1 MTLSVVLVDDHA
13 VVREGVAAMFQ
24 AQEDIEVVGQ
34 AGSLAEGQALVDRL
48 LSAPVNGPLVAVIDV
63 TMPDGSGLSLVRS
76 ARERSKDIGLVV
88 LTMLND
94 DSSLLEALDAGA
106 SALVRKSAPSEQ
118 VIAAVRRAA
127 QLPLEFSASGLAE
140 AMRRR
145 SDSPPTSLTAREA
158 EVLKLLVEGAS
169 VAQVGRALFMSPSTV
184 KTHIGKIYEK
194 LGAHNRA
201 SAVIAAVRLGLVADN
216 RSSRGPSGSP

>member
-1 MTLSVVLVDDHA
+1 VTLKVLLVDDHA
-13 VVREGVAAMFQ
+13 VVREGVAAMLG
-24 AQEDIEVVGQ
+24 AQDDMEVVGQ
-34 AGSLAEGQALVDRL
+34 AGSLAEGQALLDRAL
-48 LSAPVNGPLVAVIDV
+48 TAGSAGGPIVAIIDV

-76 ARERSKDIGLVV
+76 ARDRSKEIGLVV
-88 LTMLND
+88 LTMLSD

-106 SALVRKSAPSEQ
+106 SALVRKSSPSEQ
-118 VIAAVRRAA
+118 VISAVRRAA
-127 QLPLEFSASGLAE
+127 EMPLEFSASGLAE

-145 SDSPPTSLTAREA
+145 SEAPQLTLTARES

-201 SAVIAAVRLGLVADN
+201 SAVIAAVRLGLVAD
-216 RSSRGPSGSP
+216 GPPRA

>member
-1 MTLSVVLVDDHA
+1 MLEA
-13 VVREGVAAMFQ
+13 Q
-24 AQEDIEVVGQ
+24 ADIR
-34 AGSLAEGQALVDRL
+34 S
-48 LSAPVNGPLVAVIDV
+48 
-63 TMPDGSGLSLVRS
+63 S
-76 ARERSKDIGLVV
+76 ARRGPSPRARPFSTACWRLPRRAASSLSSTSRCPTAAGCPSCVRPRALKDIGLVV

-94 DSSLLEALDAGA
+94 DSTLLEALDAGA

-118 VIAAVRRAA
+118 VISAVRRAA
-127 QLPLEFSASGLAE
+127 EMPLEFSASGLAE

-145 SDSPPTSLTAREA
+145 SETPQTTLTARET
-158 EVLKLLVEGAS
+158 EVLRLLVEGAS
-169 VAQVGRALFMSPSTV
+169 VAQVGRSLFMSPSTV

-216 RSSRGPSGSP
+216 PGRTASTVRP

>member
-1 MTLSVVLVDDHA
+1 MAINVVLVDDHA
-13 VVREGVAAMFQ
+13 VVREAVAAMLG
-24 AQEDIEVVGQ
+24 AQDDVTVVGQ
-34 AGSLAEGQALVDRL
+34 AGSLTDGQALLERVLAAPTPDR
-48 LSAPVNGPLVAVIDV
+48 LVAVVDV

-76 ARERSKDIGLVV
+76 ARERSAAVGLVV

-94 DSSLLEALDAGA
+94 DATLLEALDAGA

-118 VIAAVRRAA
+118 VISAVRRAA
-127 QLPLEFSASGLAE
+127 EMPGEFSASGLAE

-145 SDSPPTSLTAREA
+145 SESPQTTLTTRET
-158 EVLKLLVEGAS
+158 EVLELLVEGAS
-169 VAQVGRALFMSPSTV
+169 VAQVGRQLYMSPSTV

-201 SAVIAAVRLGLVADN
+201 SAVIAAVRLGLVNDVE
-216 RSSRGPSGSP
+216 R

>member
-1 MTLSVVLVDDHA
+1 MELNVVLVDDHA
-13 VVREGVAAMFQ
+13 VVREGVAAMLG
-24 AQEDIEVVGQ
+24 AQDDITVIGQ
-34 AGSLAEGQALVDRL
+34 AGSLAEGQSLMERL
-48 LSAPVNGPLVAVIDV
+48 LAARSSGRLVAVIDV
-63 TMPDGSGLSLVRS
+63 TMPDGSGLALVRS
-76 ARERSKDIGLVV
+76 SRERSKDVGLVV
-88 LTMLND
+88 LTMVND
-94 DSSLLEALDAGA
+94 DSTLLEALDAGA

-118 VIAAVRRAA
+118 VISAVRRAA
-127 QLPLEFSASGLAE
+127 EMPLEFSASGLAE

-145 SDSPPTSLTAREA
+145 SESPTLTLTTRET

-201 SAVIAAVRLGLVADN
+201 SAVIAAVRLGLVADVDVD
-216 RSSRGPSGSP
+216 R

>member
-1 MTLSVVLVDDHA
+1 VTLKVLLVDDHA
-13 VVREGVAAMFQ
+13 VVREGVAAMLG
-24 AQEDIEVVGQ
+24 AQDDMEVVGQ
-34 AGSLAEGQALVDRL
+34 AGSLAEGQALLDRAL
-48 LSAPVNGPLVAVIDV
+48 TGPVNGRVVAIIDV

-88 LTMLND
+88 LTMLSD

-106 SALVRKSAPSEQ
+106 SALVRKSSPSEQ
-118 VIAAVRRAA
+118 VISAVRRAA
-127 QLPLEFSASGLAE
+127 EMPLEFSASGLAE

-145 SDSPPTSLTAREA
+145 SEAPQLTLTARES

-201 SAVIAAVRLGLVADN
+201 SAVIAAVRLGLVAD
-216 RSSRGPSGSP
+216 GPPGT

>member
-48 LSAPVNGPLVAVIDV
+48 LSTGVNGPLVAVIDV

-145 SDSPPTSLTAREA
+145 SDSPQTSLTAREA

-216 RSSRGPSGSP
+216 RSSRGLSGSP

>member
-1 MTLSVVLVDDHA
+1 MGISVVLVDDHA
-13 VVREGVAAMFQ
+13 VVREAVAAMLG
-24 AQEDIEVVGQ
+24 AQDDVTVVGQ
-34 AGSLAEGQALVDRL
+34 AGSLSDGQVLLERILATPTQDR
-48 LSAPVNGPLVAVIDV
+48 LVAVVDV

-76 ARERSKDIGLVV
+76 ARERSTNVGLVV

-94 DSSLLEALDAGA
+94 DATLLEALDAGA

-118 VIAAVRRAA
+118 VISAVRRAA
-127 QLPLEFSASGLAE
+127 DMPGEFSASGLAE

-145 SDSPPTSLTAREA
+145 SESPQTTLTARET
-158 EVLKLLVEGAS
+158 EVLELLVEGAS
-169 VAQVGRALFMSPSTV
+169 VAQVGRQLYMSPSTV

-201 SAVIAAVRLGLVADN
+201 SAVIAAVRLGLVNDVEH
-216 RSSRGPSGSP
+216 

>member
-1 MTLSVVLVDDHA
+1 MTLKVLLVDDHA
-13 VVREGVAAMFQ
+13 VVREGVAAMLG
-24 AQEDIEVVGQ
+24 AQDDMEVVGQ
-34 AGSLAEGQALVDRL
+34 AGSLAEGQSLLDRVL
-48 LSAPVNGPLVAVIDV
+48 AAGPTDGRLVAIIDV

-88 LTMLND
+88 LTMHSD
-94 DSSLLEALDAGA
+94 DSNLLEALDAGA
-106 SALVRKSAPSEQ
+106 SALVRKSSPSEQ
-118 VIAAVRRAA
+118 VISAVRRAA
-127 QLPLEFSASGLAE
+127 EMPLVFSASGLAE

-145 SDSPPTSLTAREA
+145 SQAPQATLTSRET

-169 VAQVGRALFMSPSTV
+169 VAQVGKALFMSPSTV

-201 SAVIAAVRLGLVADN
+201 SAVMLAVRLGLIGDQA
-216 RSSRGPSGSP
+216 PK

>member
-1 MTLSVVLVDDHA
+1 MTVQVLLVDDHA
-13 VVREGVAAMFQ
+13 VVREGVAAMVG
-24 AQEDIEVVGQ
+24 AQDDMEVVGQ
-34 AGSLAEGQALVDRL
+34 AGSLAEGQSLLDRALGEP
-48 LSAPVNGPLVAVIDV
+48 ANGPLVAIIDV

-106 SALVRKSAPSEQ
+106 SALVRKSSPAEQ
-118 VIAAVRRAA
+118 VISAVRRAA
-127 QLPLEFSASGLAE
+127 EMPLEFSASGLAE

-145 SDSPPTSLTAREA
+145 SEAPQATLTSREA

-184 KTHIGKIYEK
+184 KTHIGKIYDK

-201 SAVIAAVRLGLVADN
+201 SAVISAVRLGLVGD
-216 RSSRGPSGSP
+216 GPQQTN